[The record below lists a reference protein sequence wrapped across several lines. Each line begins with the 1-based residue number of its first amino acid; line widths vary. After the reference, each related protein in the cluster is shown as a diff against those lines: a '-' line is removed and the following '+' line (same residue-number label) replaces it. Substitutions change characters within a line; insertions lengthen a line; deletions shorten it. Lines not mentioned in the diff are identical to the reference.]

1 MWVIGERE
9 IGNQN
14 QVCVCESGVIW
25 DFGSVVRS
33 WGLLVLLCPVGWVG
47 VWSGSVSRRGARV
60 GAEGGALGFS
70 CEGDV
75 V

>member
-1 MWVIGERE
+1 M
-9 IGNQN
+9 
-14 QVCVCESGVIW
+14 IW

-60 GAEGGALGFS
+60 GAEGGDLGFS
-70 CEGDV
+70 CEGMSFSGGALGRSDGV
-75 V
+75 